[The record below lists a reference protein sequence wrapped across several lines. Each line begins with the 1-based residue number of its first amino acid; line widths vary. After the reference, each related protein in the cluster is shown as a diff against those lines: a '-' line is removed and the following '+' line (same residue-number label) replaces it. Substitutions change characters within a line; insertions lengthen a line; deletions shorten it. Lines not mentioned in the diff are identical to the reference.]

1 MLITEREQQ
10 ALTEVGCDFSVL
22 ELDEEGVQHL
32 RIPGQRGRKRQRVNR
47 GGQACVVAGAI
58 AFLNHACHRHANM
71 WPAVWGEGDG
81 DVGSGQWQ
89 VATIK
94 RAVKKDEELYLFY
107 AGKEAEDEVDKHP
120 CPLCVHTR

>member
-1 MLITEREQQ
+1 M
-10 ALTEVGCDFSVL
+10 
-22 ELDEEGVQHL
+22 
-32 RIPGQRGRKRQRVNR
+32 
-47 GGQACVVAGAI
+47 
-58 AFLNHACHRHANM
+58 
-71 WPAVWGEGDG
+71 G

-94 RAVKKDEELYLFY
+94 RAVKKDEELYLLY